1 MQSTRCTSP
10 ALRILEARHPKPEPP
25 ESSSES
31 SGLPFPHPRAIATA
45 VLYPTRTNK
54 RRIPAVTCLYACAF
68 CAILN
73 KTNLLWYNWPQ
84 RILAGTSQTSLAARM
99 PDGHYIPVASRFCL
113 QLGPPGRFLL
123 SLSTSRLGQ
132 SRFLHFHRAI
142 LISF

>member
-68 CAILN
+68 CGGLIK
-73 KTNLLWYNWPQ
+73 KTNLLWYNWSP
-84 RILAGTSQTSLAARM
+84 RILPGTNSYTNVRLRDLRKNFNGLDFVFSSVLSA
-99 PDGHYIPVASRFCL
+99 IF
-113 QLGPPGRFLL
+113 FWL
-123 SLSTSRLGQ
+123 SLSM
-132 SRFLHFHRAI
+132 HNRAN
-142 LISF
+142 LMGTRQCLYEMV